1 MNMKLEK
8 FKVLNDQEI
17 ETIHESSL
25 QILSEA
31 GIRVE
36 LKKMRNLLADL
47 GCAVDEDQKLV
58 RFRPDFV
65 EEYVKKAPGE
75 FVLCGA
81 DPGLQWKINPQ
92 TQIFGGLG
100 TPINIYDLETGEYR
114 PTTLQDMTDHL
125 ILFDHLDHIV
135 SNQMDIWPN
144 DIPMHTIHVEA
155 IRSWAKN
162 CRKSF
167 GMGAY
172 GVMATRDM
180 MEMMLLVAGGHE
192 AVKDKHPFATI
203 VSIQSP
209 LATIQAQLEGLMIL
223 AEYGQPAL
231 MSPEAMAGT
240 TAPVTLAG
248 LLVQHNAEV
257 LAHII
262 MAQAANPGTP
272 VLYGSVSTVAEMRG
286 GSTTLGAV
294 ETGLISAACTQLAHS
309 YDIPCRAVAGG
320 TEAKTFDI
328 QCGFERVRTMMLAA
342 MAGANYITCV
352 GTMESTMAGGH
363 ELAVIDNDL
372 IGMIKRSLRGIE
384 ITDETLALD
393 VIKKVGP
400 GGSYIM
406 ESHTFDHFREEV
418 YISDI
423 ANQETRDA
431 WLEKGQKGILES
443 AREEARRI
451 LAEHRPADL
460 DPKLLKELDRYV
472 ESTAART
479 LDDFYAAEWE
489 G

>member
-1 MNMKLEK
+1 MKLEK
-8 FKVLNDQEI
+8 FKVLDEQEI
-17 ETIHESSL
+17 KTIHQSSL
-25 QILSEA
+25 QMLAEV
-31 GIRVE
+31 GIKVE

-47 GCAVDEDQKLV
+47 GCPVDETEKIV
-58 RFRPDFV
+58 RFQSDFV
-65 EEYVKKAPGE
+65 EDHLKKAPGE

-81 DPGLQWKINPQ
+81 DPTLRWKINPAA
-92 TQIFGGLG
+92 QIFGGLG
-100 TPINIYDLETGEYR
+100 TPLNLYDLDTGEYR
-114 PTTLQDMTDHL
+114 PTTLQDMTNHL
-125 ILFDHLDHIV
+125 ILFEHLDHIV

-155 IRSWAKN
+155 IRSWAMN

-180 MEMMLLVAGGHE
+180 MEMMLLVAGGRQ

-257 LAHII
+257 LAHIV
-262 MAQAANPGTP
+262 MAQAVNPGTP

-294 ETGLISAACTQLAHS
+294 ETGLISTACTQLAHS
-309 YDIPCRAVAGG
+309 YGIPCRAVAGG

-328 QCGFERVRTMMLAA
+328 QCGFERVRTMMLTA

-352 GTMESTMAGGH
+352 GTLESTLAGGH

-372 IGMIKRSLRGIE
+372 IGMVKRTLSGIE

-406 ESHTFDHFREEV
+406 ESHTFDHLRNEV

-423 ANQETRDA
+423 VNQQTREA
-431 WLEKGQKGILES
+431 WLEKGEKGILET
-443 AREEARRI
+443 AREKAREI
-451 LAEHRPADL
+451 LAEHRPVDL
-460 DPKLLKELDRYV
+460 DPKLLQELDAYV
-472 ESTAART
+472 NSTAART

>member
-1 MNMKLEK
+1 MKISRLA
-8 FKVLNDQEI
+8 VLDEQEI
-17 ETIHESSL
+17 KTIHQHTLEV
-25 QILSEA
+25 LSEVGLKVA
-31 GIRVE
+31 
-36 LKKMRNLLADL
+36 LKKMRQLLADL
-47 GCAVDEDQKLV
+47 GCDVDENQKRV
-58 RFRPDFV
+58 KFKPDFV
-65 EEYVKKAPGE
+65 EDYIKKAPRE
-75 FVLCGA
+75 FILCGA
-81 DPGLQWKINPQ
+81 DPGLQWNINPE

-100 TPINIYDLETGEYR
+100 TLINISDLETGKYR
-114 PTTLQDMTDHL
+114 PTTLQDMTNHL
-125 ILFDHLDHIV
+125 ILFEYLDHVV
-135 SNQMDIWPN
+135 SNQMDIWPH

-180 MEMMLLVAGGHE
+180 MEMMLLVAGGRE
-192 AVKDKHPFATI
+192 AVKNQHPFATI

-231 MSPEAMAGT
+231 VSPEAMAGT

-262 MAQAANPGTP
+262 MAQAVNPGTP
-272 VLYGSVSTVAEMRG
+272 VLYGTVSTVAEMKAG
-286 GSTTLGAV
+286 TTSLGAV

-320 TEAKTFDI
+320 TESKTFDV
-328 QCGFERVRTMMLAA
+328 QCGVERIRTLLMTA

-352 GTMESTMAGGH
+352 GTTESSTAGGH

-372 IGMIKRSLRGIE
+372 IGTVKRALNGIQV
-384 ITDETLALD
+384 TADTLALD
-393 VIKKVGP
+393 IIKKVGP
-400 GGSYIM
+400 GGTYIM
-406 ESHTFDHFREEV
+406 EAHTLEHFKRELYYSKIV
-418 YISDI
+418 D
-423 ANQETRDA
+423 QDKRET
-431 WLEKGQKGILES
+431 WEKGGRKGMLER
-443 AREEARRI
+443 ARQEARNI
-451 LAEHRPADL
+451 LAKHEELKL
-460 DPKLLKELDRYV
+460 DPKLLKELDGYV
-472 ESTAART
+472 KLAAARS

-489 G
+489 P